1 MWTPCVNPS
10 QPPPSSSVPRRA
22 ELVPCVRPR
31 RPGPPPPSGN
41 RSRSGQGRGRRRAT
55 LASQLR
61 PAWGEVGTAATS
73 RKLSPSSLTATWS
86 DGDLERLRAQP
97 LSVQQRCAACD
108 EDGRGWPSLAS
119 ARAAIPAS
127 GRPGRELRWSDEGRG
142 RTGRGRPGTA
152 FWATRR
158 GHAGMARRCC
168 RTAASIHGRR
178 RPTAQRPRQG
188 LWLKRRPRKR
198 EGTKAARAAGSASC
212 RCP

>member
-1 MWTPCVNPS
+1 LIPTPARNSIRTSIFDVDPCVNPS

-22 ELVPCVRPR
+22 ELAPCVRPR

-119 ARAAIPAS
+119 ARAAIPVS
-127 GRPGRELRWSDEGRG
+127 GRPLARAPLAGRGPREDWRREAGHCLPGHPPWPRRVGREMPSH
-142 RTGRGRPGTA
+142 
-152 FWATRR
+152 RR
-158 GHAGMARRCC
+158 
-168 RTAASIHGRR
+168 I
-178 RPTAQRPRQG
+178 
-188 LWLKRRPRKR
+188 
-198 EGTKAARAAGSASC
+198 
-212 RCP
+212 